1 MGHRDRGGQMKA
13 IEITGLSF
21 TYKGSEKKAFT
32 GIDLDVEEGSI
43 TAVVGKSGCG
53 KSTLLRCIAGL
64 CPRVYQGEMVG
75 TISIFGE
82 KISSISHVSL
92 STIVGIVFQNP
103 ATQLFSPTIE
113 DELAFGPENL
123 CIPREE
129 IGNRMNDVL
138 RIIGLE
144 KHRNLNPANLSGGQ
158 QQLVAIGSVLTMKP
172 RILLCDEILSWL
184 DLEGRKAVRDLLI
197 ELKKHGTTILLADHR
212 DEKIDI
218 ADKIVRL

>member
-1 MGHRDRGGQMKA
+1 MKA
-13 IEITGLSF
+13 IEISKLSF
-21 TYKGSEKKAFT
+21 RYKGSEKPVFKD
-32 GIDLDVEEGSI
+32 IDLDVEEGII

-64 CPRVYQGEMVG
+64 CPRVYQGELEG

-82 KISSISHVSL
+82 SIAGISHVSL

-144 KHRNLNPANLSGGQ
+144 KNRNLNPANLSGGQ

-184 DLEGRKAVRDLLI
+184 DNEGRKAVKDLLI
-197 ELKKHGTTILLADHR
+197 ELRNQGTTILLADHR
-212 DEKIDI
+212 DERADI

>member
-1 MGHRDRGGQMKA
+1 MKA
-13 IEITGLSF
+13 IEISKLSF
-21 TYKGSEKKAFT
+21 RYKGSEKPVFKDI
-32 GIDLDVEEGSI
+32 GLEVEEGSI
-43 TAVVGKSGCG
+43 TAIVGKSGRG

-64 CPRVYQGEMVG
+64 CPRVYQGELEG

-82 KISSISHVSL
+82 SIAGISHVSL

-129 IGNRMNDVL
+129 IGNRMKDVL
-138 RIIGLE
+138 RITGLE
-144 KHRNLNPANLSGGQ
+144 EYRLLNPANLSGGQ

-184 DLEGRKAVRDLLI
+184 DNEGKKAVKDLLI
-197 ELKKHGTTILLADHR
+197 ELKNQGTTILLADHR
-212 DEKIDI
+212 DEKADI

>member
-1 MGHRDRGGQMKA
+1 MKA
-13 IEITGLSF
+13 IEISKLSF
-21 TYKGSEKKAFT
+21 RYKGSEKPVFKD
-32 GIDLDVEEGSI
+32 IDLDVEEGSI

-64 CPRVYQGEMVG
+64 CPRVYQGEMDG

-82 KISSISHVSL
+82 KISSISHVNL

-103 ATQLFSPTIE
+103 ASQLFSLTIE

-129 IGNRMNDVL
+129 ISYRMNDVL
-138 RIIGLE
+138 RITGLE
-144 KHRNLNPANLSGGQ
+144 EYRHLNPANLSGGQ

-184 DLEGRKAVRDLLI
+184 DIEGRKAVKDLLI
-197 ELKKHGTTILLADHR
+197 ELKNQGTTILLADHR
-212 DEKIDI
+212 DERTDI
-218 ADKIVRL
+218 VDKIVRL